1 MKQKCDKASHSSFLI
16 NFKNKKYSTF
26 NEGPFNSDQSKWESR
41 IESAVT
47 YHHVWMHF
55 SRLDH
60 NRDGIRINVNNSNLK
75 RYILFAAVHCNEDR

>member
-16 NFKNKKYSTF
+16 NFKNKKYS
-26 NEGPFNSDQSKWESR
+26 EGPLNSDQSKWESR
-41 IESAVT
+41 IERVVT

-75 RYILFAAVHCNEDR
+75 TNLISYIS